1 MGKPIIGYRKT
12 ELYETVVD
20 EHEVFENYY
29 DFLVFLA
36 VVGYFE
42 NNPKRSGHRG
52 SGTKGTKG
60 EIGLQNV
67 QSNDLY
73 QTIMACLA
81 FQDTGDPDALVD
93 ASQQMKILSQYSA
106 GGLEIAEREFGD
118 VAGDPTDAI
127 LNYIRNTEGE
137 NPGLGGELGKIVQS
151 FDDQMMDLSDD

>member
-1 MGKPIIGYRKT
+1 MGKPIISYRKT

-20 EHEVFENYY
+20 EYEVFENYY

-42 NNPKRSGHRG
+42 SNPKRSGYRG
-52 SGTKGTKG
+52 DRSDETKG

-67 QSNDLY
+67 KSNELY
-73 QTIMACLA
+73 KAIMACLA

-93 ASQQMKILSQYSA
+93 ESRQMKILSQYSA

-137 NPGLGGELGKIVQS
+137 NPGLGGELGKIVKS
-151 FDDQMMDLSDD
+151 FDDEMMDLSE